1 MIWILAVDTSSPVGA
16 VALVR
21 DDAVVIDRAGDP
33 AVSHAERL
41 PAAIDAVL
49 VEAGVRAT
57 TLDVLAVAA
66 GPGAFTGL
74 RVGLA
79 TIQGLAL
86 ALDRPTAG
94 VSSLA
99 AVAWRQFDGWHGCD
113 CCGVWLDGARGDVF
127 AAAYRRPPAADV
139 SWPLVEI
146 APATVARPDAT
157 LAAWHD
163 LLPLDGPLLLGPGG
177 TRHAQAAGY
186 ARSVV
191 VADRP
196 LAGAVGRI
204 AGRLHAAGLTG
215 PPHALAPI
223 YVRRPDAEVERDR
236 RRAAGATAG
245 G

>member
-1 MIWILAVDTSSPVGA
+1 MIWILAVDTSSPGGA
-16 VALVR
+16 VALVGGDR
-21 DDAVVIDRAGDP
+21 VVLDRAGDP
-33 AVSHAERL
+33 VMSHAEQL
-41 PAAIDAVL
+41 PAAIGAAL
-49 VEAGVRAT
+49 AEAGVPAT
-57 TLDVLAVAA
+57 ALDVLAVAA

-99 AVAWRQFDGWHGCD
+99 AVAWRHFDSHREND
-113 CCGVWLDGARGDVF
+113 SCGVWLDGARGDVF
-127 AAAYRRPPAADV
+127 AAAYRRPAATD
-139 SWPLVEI
+139 SWPLVELA
-146 APATVARPDAT
+146 APTVARPDAVLT
-157 LAAWHD
+157 AWHSG
-163 LLPLDGPLLLGPGG
+163 LRLDGPLLLGPGG
-177 TRHAQAAGY
+177 TRHADAAGT
-186 ARSVV
+186 ARPVV

-204 AGRLHAAGLTG
+204 AGRLHAAGRTG

-236 RRAAGATAG
+236 RRAAGATPVG
-245 G
+245 

>member
-1 MIWILAVDTSSPVGA
+1 MIWILAVDTSSPGGA

-21 DDAVVIDRAGDP
+21 DDTVVLDLAGDP

-41 PAAIDAVL
+41 PAAIAAVL
-49 VEAGVRAT
+49 AEAAVPAT
-57 TLDVLAVAA
+57 ALDVLAVAA

-99 AVAWRQFDGWHGCD
+99 AVAWRWFEGGRDGD
-113 CCGVWLDGARGDVF
+113 RCGVWLDGARGDVF
-127 AAAYRRPPAADV
+127 AAAYARPAAG
-139 SWPLVEI
+139 SWPLAEI
-146 APATVARPDAT
+146 APPTVARPEAT
-157 LAAWHD
+157 LTAWHGV
-163 LLPLDGPLLLGPGG
+163 LAPAGPLLLGPGG
-177 TRHAQAAGY
+177 TRHAAAAGT
-186 ARSVV
+186 AWPVV
-191 VADRP
+191 VADLP
-196 LAGAVGRI
+196 VAGAVGRI

-215 PPHALAPI
+215 PPHALAPL
-223 YVRRPDAEVERDR
+223 YVRRPDAEVERER
-236 RRAAGATAG
+236 RRAAGAAAG